1 MRLRGMIAAGLC
13 ALSLATARPSD
24 AASPVRPPAPDKTSD
39 ARLNGTSR
47 IDLTLKHE
55 LFLKPVTE
63 TLKAADEVRLE
74 RYLWTAVPRGKVVI
88 FPDDRLRPVS
98 AIEMS
103 DVEYA
108 RWQRARSKGLQYL
121 DTVATKAYRQF
132 LPQALRS
139 ACDLSWRIGSADQIP
154 KALDRA
160 SPFIPYLESI
170 GLRYGLDRDTWLI
183 AIQESLFTPSV
194 VSSAACEGP
203 FQLNRDNAR
212 NAGLI
217 LPKGRGNNRTNVNES
232 LHPILAA
239 EAAFGLLRSYVYH
252 TGGFFTGMSAYHTG
266 PGNLA
271 QMRSKQIAN
280 ADWKAPSRVTA
291 LDDWQAQQLTALEY
305 LVMPDA
311 DENTPG
317 TEAADAFSWIVTE
330 GWQMPTNRTTF
341 KKESARYVPRFM
353 GLRNAIDRDVLYATV
368 REVAGEKLVRTDGGR
383 CAPRGPYTGDAR
395 TCVELMPEFREREL
409 YKYPTF
415 QAERFVVHYAS
426 GHRPLTGL
434 DFERLIGDADGF
446 RDRNP
451 HIPTGARI
459 PEGTNVFV
467 PIGVAERVFADTRFE
482 RTPVTTYDRGTI
494 SPIPPSPTLLPE
506 DYDYAR
512 IALSRS
518 EGRYEAGDAPTICA
532 LSDRMS
538 AINDGTW
545 FRSLQAQSAKGDCSL
560 AQHNSLQTLVRL
572 AQGGR

>member
-1 MRLRGMIAAGLC
+1 MRVRGLIAAGLC
-13 ALSLATARPSD
+13 ALSIAAARPSD
-24 AASPVRPPAPDKTSD
+24 AASPVRPPAPDAISD
-39 ARLNGTSR
+39 ERLSGTSR
-47 IDLTLKHE
+47 IDLTLQHN
-55 LFLKPVTE
+55 LFLEPITE

-74 RYLWTAVPRGKVVI
+74 RYLWTAVPRGRIVI

-98 AIEMS
+98 AIAMS

-121 DTVATKAYRQF
+121 DTIATKAYRQF
-132 LPQALRS
+132 LPPPLRS
-139 ACDLSWRIGSADQIP
+139 ERDLSWRIGSADQIP

-160 SPFIPYLESI
+160 SPFIPYLEAI

-183 AIQESLFTPSV
+183 AIQESLFTPNV

-203 FQLNRDNAR
+203 FQLNRHNAR

-217 LPKGRGNNRTNVNES
+217 LPKGRGSNKTNVNES

-271 QMRSKQIAN
+271 QMRSQQIAN
-280 ADWKAPSRVTA
+280 ADWKTPSHVTA
-291 LDDWQAQQLTALEY
+291 LDDWQAEQLAALEY

-353 GLRNAIDRDVLYATV
+353 GLRNALVRDALYTTV
-368 REVAGEKLVRTDGGR
+368 REVVGTKLVRTDNGA
-383 CAPRGPYTGDAR
+383 CSPRGPYTDDTR
-395 TCVELMPEFREREL
+395 TCVESVPAFHERDV
-409 YKYPTF
+409 YTHPTF
-415 QAERFVVHYAS
+415 QAERFVVNYAP

-434 DFERLIGDADGF
+434 DFERLIGDRDGF
-446 RDRNP
+446 RSRNL

-467 PIGVAERVFADTRFE
+467 PLGVAERVFADRRFE
-482 RTPVTTYDRGTI
+482 RTPIITYDRGTI
-494 SPIPPSPTLLPE
+494 SPSPSAPTLLPE
-506 DYDYAR
+506 DYEYAR
-512 IALSRS
+512 IARARS
-518 EGRYEAGDAPTICA
+518 EGRYEDGDASTVCA
-532 LSDRMS
+532 LSERMS
-538 AINDGTW
+538 MINDGTW
-545 FRSLQAQSAKGDCSL
+545 FRSLQAQSAKGDCAL
-560 AQHNSLQTLVRL
+560 TKHHTLQQLVHV
-572 AQGGR
+572 AKGGK